1 MAREVDDEAH
11 RSFVCQ
17 RQLMPLT
24 DERTVWMT
32 RWTALHWRSSRA
44 AGGGDAQERARRPG
58 GSRRPPIAVGLSG
71 GDRSRWFANLAELVV
86 ERVSDDVATIRRAD
100 ALRRF
105 LKLTAASTGQTRNA
119 AELGREVGLGREQA
133 MTYLRL
139 LELVYVAFELPAWSV
154 NLSSRVTKR
163 LASRTPNLLLEV

>member
-1 MAREVDDEAH
+1 MADLGAPAPVQHLPEPQEQPPSIIVY
-11 RSFVCQ
+11 Q
-17 RQLMPLT
+17 RPQKWDFPC
-24 DERTVWMT
+24 E
-32 RWTALHWRSSRA
+32 
-44 AGGGDAQERARRPG
+44 
-58 GSRRPPIAVGLSG
+58 I
-71 GDRSRWFANLAELVV
+71 
-86 ERVSDDVATIRRAD
+86 RVSPP
-100 ALRRF
+100 LCQEHW
-105 LKLTAASTGQTRNA
+105 KLTAASTGQTRNA